1 MVASVERI
9 ALKESTDR
17 KSSAFLFQNVVEQ
30 IRKEQNEMK
39 ENVRTLRQKVKVMEA
54 QNNRIESMLTALLK
68 HHNIDVETH
77 EA

>member
-1 MVASVERI
+1 M
-9 ALKESTDR
+9 
-17 KSSAFLFQNVVEQ
+17 VEQ

-54 QNNRIESMLTALLK
+54 QNNRMESMLTALLK

>member
-1 MVASVERI
+1 MCI
-9 ALKESTDR
+9 ILI
-17 KSSAFLFQNVVEQ
+17 FLYLQNLVEQ

-54 QNNRIESMLTALLK
+54 QNNRMESMLTALLK
-68 HHNIDVETH
+68 HHNINVETH